1 MAIPKRRIKVGSHAF
16 YFTQNHFAAGARQK
30 QNQKPIQM
38 KTHNPN
44 RVFAYWALLIP
55 CMTTVALLFTA
66 ICSGCFTLSENPM
79 PGNIFDTGFLLGILW
94 FVGLLVTLN
103 VKVGNMQTYKVYKD
117 SQGREIKRE
126 KSDDVSD
133 AISDSFIYPLLA
145 RFVIFPLMGAAM
157 IYYAVYL
164 LLSLLIVVLP
174 YLLGALCIGL
184 AIGIV
189 MWLNKQL
196 HGDENT
202 DSLFNLTA
210 RQYGL
215 PIMVAATLF
224 CMPNVLQSVITFLY
238 RFSGITPPAFM
249 GYIIIALPILSGIL
263 FLTGSFLMIRKQKET
278 RSPRSTA
285 VLVSLVLAGLAMSG
299 ILDVLSILLYNS
311 IDSIALNP
319 YDVSF
324 YSRIILALCAMIF
337 ALVSFLRDKEL
348 RKQNRFYNSAL
359 KLLLLISVLA
369 AAANLLNVV
378 LIPLM
383 LFFWKKYYAEPGPAE
398 VPVSVQATV

>member
-1 MAIPKRRIKVGSHAF
+1 MGPTLFILRKITSPPGPGK
-16 YFTQNHFAAGARQK
+16 K
-30 QNQKPIQM
+30 QNQNLIQM
-38 KTHNPN
+38 KPHNPN

-66 ICSGCFTLSENPM
+66 ICSGSFTLSENPM

-94 FVGLLVTLN
+94 FVGLLVTLKI
-103 VKVGNMQTYKVYKD
+103 KVGNMQTYKVYKD

-145 RFVIFPLMGAAM
+145 RFVILPLMGAAM

-210 RQYGL
+210 RQSGL

-224 CMPNVLQSVITFLY
+224 CMPNVLQSVITFLC
-238 RFSGITPPAFM
+238 RFSENTPPAFIW
-249 GYIIIALPILSGIL
+249 YIIIALPILSGIL
-263 FLTGSFLMIRKQKET
+263 FLTGIFLMIRKQKEAG
-278 RSPRSTA
+278 SPRSAA

-311 IDSIALNP
+311 VDSIALNP
-319 YDVSF
+319 YDMSF
-324 YSRIILALCAMIF
+324 YSRIILALCALIF

-369 AAANLLNVV
+369 AAANLLNIV